1 MKKAK
6 RKRKYSGDRPEA
18 IGRIIEKVFQVGKFG
33 GCAQVAQLW
42 AQWPEIVGE
51 DVAEHCIPEKIS
63 GGRLYIKVD
72 TPVWHQQLDLL
83 KEELKE
89 KIDGRL
95 QNSGIER
102 IVFRSAAPHA

>member
-1 MKKAK
+1 MKK
-6 RKRKYSGDRPEA
+6 RKRTYSSDGPES
-18 IGRIIEKVFQVGKFG
+18 IGRIIEKVFQVGKFA

-51 DVAEHCIPEKIS
+51 DVAEHCIPEKIND
-63 GGRLYIKVD
+63 GRLYIKVD
-72 TPVWHQQLDLL
+72 SPVWHQQLDLL

-95 QNSGIER
+95 QDPGIEK
-102 IVFRSAAPHA
+102 IIFRSAAPR